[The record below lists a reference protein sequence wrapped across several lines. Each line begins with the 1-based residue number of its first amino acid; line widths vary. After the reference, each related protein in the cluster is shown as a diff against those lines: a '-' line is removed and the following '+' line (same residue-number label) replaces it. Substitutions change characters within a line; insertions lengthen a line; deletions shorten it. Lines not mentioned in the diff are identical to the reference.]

1 MDLDGRVAVVTG
13 GSSGIGRAV
22 CLGLARAGAT
32 VAVCFR
38 NGKDGAQGTADEIAD
53 AGGPAATVHGFDVTD
68 YSEVGTAV
76 AEIVK
81 AHGRVDILVNN
92 AGVGDASAVV
102 PMNPP
107 EEWTDS
113 VRTNLFGAFHCVKA
127 VSLHMLVARSGVIV
141 NVASIAGLTGIPGLS
156 GYGASKAGLIG
167 MTRSLSREF
176 APHGIRVNAVAPGYT
191 ADTGMVTRID
201 QDRLAELTS
210 RVALGRLAEPREVA
224 DAAVFLASDASTY
237 ITGQTLVVDGGLT
250 A

>member
-1 MDLDGRVAVVTG
+1 MDLKGRVAVVTG

-22 CLGLARAGAT
+22 CLRLAQAGAT

-38 NGKDGAQGTADEIAD
+38 SGRQAAQRTVDEIAD
-53 AGGPAATVHGFDVTD
+53 TGGPAATAHAFDVTD
-68 YSEVGTAV
+68 YSEVTAAV
-76 AEIVK
+76 GEVVR

-92 AGVGDASAVV
+92 AGVGAASAVV
-102 PMNPP
+102 PLNPP
-107 EEWTDS
+107 EEWTDT

-127 VSLHMLVARSGVIV
+127 VSLHMLVARSGAIV
-141 NVASIAGLTGIPGLS
+141 NIASIAGLTGISGLS

-176 APHGIRVNAVAPGYT
+176 APHGVRVNAVAPGYT
-191 ADTGMVTRID
+191 ADTGMVARIGEEK
-201 QDRLAELTS
+201 LAELTS

-224 DAAVFLASDASTY
+224 DAAVFLSSDESTY